1 MTISEE
7 TLMAFADGELDS
19 LERARIEAA
28 IAADPALAARVEAH
42 RALRPSVDAADEEVR
57 DEPAPD
63 NLLNM
68 ITNAAPPR
76 TAELM
81 DLAHLRQSRSPG
93 RWAAGWAQ
101 WGAMAA
107 CFVLGFLVAAPLQ
120 LGSSDLVRARG
131 LNLLAHGRLAHA
143 LTERLASDPQN
154 VRSPVRIGAS
164 YLSRSGAYCRTFTA
178 ESRGAVA
185 GVACRDDGRWR
196 VTTAVFSKAPP
207 GAEPFRTAGPQQPQ
221 AVTDAVA
228 ADIVGAPLDARAE
241 TAARAAGWRSPSAA
255 R

>member
-1 MTISEE
+1 MIISDE
-7 TLMAFADGELDS
+7 TLMAFADDELDAG
-19 LERARIEAA
+19 ERAKIEAA
-28 IAADPALAARVEAH
+28 VAADPALAARVEAH
-42 RALRPSVDAADEEVR
+42 RALRSRVGAAYEEVL
-57 DEPAPD
+57 DEAAP
-63 NLLNM
+63 NHLLNM
-68 ITNAAPPR
+68 ITNAVPPR
-76 TAELM
+76 MAEVV

-93 RWAAGWAQ
+93 RWAGWAQ

-120 LGSSDLVRARG
+120 IGSSDLVRARG

-143 LTERLASDPQN
+143 LTERLASDPKN
-154 VRSPVRIGAS
+154 TEAPVHIGES
-164 YLSRSGAYCRTFTA
+164 YLSRSGTYCRTFNA
-178 ESRGAVA
+178 AGRGAVA

-196 VTTAVFSKAPP
+196 VMTAVFSKVQP
-207 GAEPFRTAGPQQPQ
+207 GPQAYRSAGEQQPQ

-241 TAARAAGWRSPSAA
+241 AAARAAGWRSPSAS